1 MRPASALDNRHYVRV
16 TQKPLRDWRLP
27 PWLWMHLVGVL
38 VVAAL
43 SACSDPSSGEAVEFD
58 PKPPPPDAPADVYED
73 TGALLQVSYLGED
86 EPPESDPVSKFVVRL
101 QNPLTTTFEWP
112 EPCPVYSMESQESA
126 TTYEQE
132 RFVLP
137 CEGLDPLEPC
147 ESQDF
152 HMETKAYKF
161 SPGIRWQ
168 WRFDDPRVR
177 GTALVGKIEFAL
189 RGDDTLAEC
198 GGN

>member
-1 MRPASALDNRHYVRV
+1 M
-16 TQKPLRDWRLP
+16 PLG
-27 PWLWMHLVGVL
+27 GVL
-38 VVAAL
+38 VAAAL
-43 SACSDPSSGEAVEFD
+43 SACSDPSSSEAVGFD
-58 PKPPPPDAPADVYED
+58 PQPPRFDAPVDVYED
-73 TGALLQVSYLGED
+73 TGALLQVSYVGRD

-112 EPCPVYSMESQESA
+112 EPCPVYSMQSEESA

-137 CEGLDPLEPC
+137 CEGLGPLEPC

-152 HMETKAYKF
+152 HMETRAYKL

-177 GTALVGKIEFAL
+177 GTGLVGKIEFAL
-189 RGDDTLAEC
+189 RGNDTLADC
-198 GGN
+198 GAN